1 MDAPGSEPHC
11 SACSVRLVLS
21 LARSAKTLGLSIPG
35 TVLLKAARSV
45 LGLAPEW
52 GQCAHGRG
60 VVCEYN
66 VCRSAQGKSARRQS
80 VEIHRSSGIV
90 PTVRA
95 CAIRLFLSE
104 DRAILRGL
112 RGLRCRPQFATEF
125 VDAAALF
132 HRKRFSDLG
141 LVAVQHPLGSAVA
154 ALCQ

>member
-35 TVLLKAARSV
+35 TMLLKAARSV
-45 LGLAPEW
+45 LGLAAEW

-132 HRKRFSDLG
+132 HRQRFSDLG